1 VFLQYVREQTR
12 NNASTPCGD
21 VKMER
26 DEYAEKMEKVCEEL
40 NKEFAVFLATANTDA
55 LRREWAERLGLT
67 EEDLAEIDAVQ
78 P

>member
-1 VFLQYVREQTR
+1 
-12 NNASTPCGD
+12 
-21 VKMER
+21 MER